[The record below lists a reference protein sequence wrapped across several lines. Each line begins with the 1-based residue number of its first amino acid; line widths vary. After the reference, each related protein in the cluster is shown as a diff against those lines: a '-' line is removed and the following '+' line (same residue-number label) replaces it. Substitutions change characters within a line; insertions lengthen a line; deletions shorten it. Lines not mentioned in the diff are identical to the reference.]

1 MTISPRQQDGY
12 LADSEEN
19 AGLSSLQAQ
28 IQQARNEARKNQ
40 RKKEELKEMT
50 RKESKGR
57 REIGKTRRYG
67 KTGR

>member
-1 MTISPRQQDGY
+1 MTRSPRQQDGY

-19 AGLSSLQAQ
+19 ADLSSLQA
-28 IQQARNEARKNQ
+28 RSEARKNQ
-40 RKKEELKEMT
+40 RKKEEVKEMT

>member
-19 AGLSSLQAQ
+19 ADLSSLQAQ
-28 IQQARNEARKNQ
+28 IQQARDEARKNQ
-40 RKKEELKEMT
+40 RKKEELKEM

-57 REIGKTRRYG
+57 REIGKTRSYG
-67 KTGR
+67 VAGR